1 MEVILREHVDNLGR
15 RGEVVKVADGYARN
29 YLLPRKLALLVT
41 EGNRKQIERERAK
54 LDAKEAD
61 EKRIVD
67 AVAERLAGVEVV
79 ITRKVGETD
88 ALYGSVTTADIVEAL
103 NAKGFDIDKRKL
115 QLAEPIKKVGEVKVP
130 VKLHREVTVPVTVK
144 VVAEGAPQTLT
155 RSGGVEVELEGGT
168 RRFPDA
174 GRDDVPDLVA
184 RLVAEG
190 ERVYGV
196 RVVRGTLED
205 AYLDAVEGA

>member
-41 EGNRKQIERERAK
+41 EGNKKQIERERAK
-54 LDAKEAD
+54 LDLKEAE
-61 EKRIVD
+61 EKRVVD
-67 AVAERLAGVEVV
+67 AVAERLASVEVV

-144 VVAEGAPQTLT
+144 VVAEGAPQT
-155 RSGGVEVELEGGT
+155 
-168 RRFPDA
+168 
-174 GRDDVPDLVA
+174 
-184 RLVAEG
+184 
-190 ERVYGV
+190 
-196 RVVRGTLED
+196 
-205 AYLDAVEGA
+205 